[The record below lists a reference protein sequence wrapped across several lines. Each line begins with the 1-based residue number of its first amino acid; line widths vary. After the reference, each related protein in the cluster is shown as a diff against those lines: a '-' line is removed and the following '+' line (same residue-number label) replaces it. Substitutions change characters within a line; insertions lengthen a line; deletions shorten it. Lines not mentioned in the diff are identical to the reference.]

1 MELWISKTA
10 NLLLHQTIIILID
23 CLQAWFVID
32 IIIEVMVE
40 VILKE
45 VIFVVYKLLLYESI
59 PYISALLSQTSI
71 IVIAVP
77 YQLPLENNPH

>member
-10 NLLLHQTIIILID
+10 NLLLYQTIIILID
-23 CLQAWFVID
+23 CLQAWLVLVVIVA
-32 IIIEVMVE
+32 VMVE
-40 VILKE
+40 VILRE

-59 PYISALLSQTSI
+59 PYISSSLSQTSI

-77 YQLPLENNPH
+77 Y